1 MRGGC
6 YNDERN
12 RREGLTVTET
22 TQTILEKY
30 QIRKTRRQKT
40 AFIDY
45 VQATATE
52 LGYDS
57 HTEKGYLGARNI
69 VVGNPHT
76 AKVIYTAHYDTCAVM
91 PFPNFITPKCI
102 WIYLLYQILITVV
115 LLAAPTLI
123 VAGVYGLGIL
133 LGAEVG
139 WLADEVA
146 FFSWYFLLLLEM
158 YLLMAGP
165 ANRHT
170 ANDNTS
176 GVTTLLDIMTSLP
189 EELRGEVAFVF
200 FDLEEMG
207 LFGSAGFAGKHKK
220 VTQNTLLINFD
231 CVSDGKNIL
240 FVLRKGAAR
249 YTEAVKTAFPST
261 ETFAVDVVS
270 KGVFYPSDQANFA
283 RGVGVAAL
291 KKTKGGLLYMD
302 RIHTK
307 RDTVYMEENIAYL
320 TEGAVRLAES
330 LTEK

>member
-1 MRGGC
+1 MTDTTR
-6 YNDERN
+6 
-12 RREGLTVTET
+12 TVFD
-22 TQTILEKY
+22 KH
-30 QIRKTRRQKT
+30 QIRKSRKQKT

-45 VQATATE
+45 VQATAAS

-69 VVGNPHT
+69 VVGNPDT

-176 GVTTLLDIMTSLP
+176 GVTTLLDTMAALP

-207 LFGSAGFAGKHKK
+207 LFGSSGFASKHKK

-283 RGVGVAAL
+283 RGVGVATL

>member
-1 MRGGC
+1 M
-6 YNDERN
+6 
-12 RREGLTVTET
+12 TET
-22 TQTILEKY
+22 TQAVFANHE
-30 QIRKTRRQKT
+30 IRKSKKQKT

-45 VQATATE
+45 VQATAAE
-52 LGYDS
+52 LGYES
-57 HTEKGYLGARNI
+57 RTEKGYLGARNI
-69 VVGNPHT
+69 VVGNPDT

-102 WIYLLYQILITVV
+102 WLYLLYQILITVV
-115 LLAAPTLI
+115 LLGFPMLLL
-123 VAGVYGLGIL
+123 AGVYALCTALTPVDPDALFLILYEGWFIL
-133 LGAEVG
+133 LLV
-139 WLADEVA
+139 
-146 FFSWYFLLLLEM
+146 EM

-165 ANRHT
+165 ANKHT

-176 GVTTLLDIMTSLP
+176 GVTTLLDIMTALP
-189 EELRGEVAFVF
+189 KELRSEVAFVF

-231 CVSDGKNIL
+231 CVSDGKTVL
-240 FVLRKGAAR
+240 FVLRKGAVR
-249 YTEAVKTAFPST
+249 YTEAIKTAFPST
-261 ETFAVDVVS
+261 DTLTVEVAS
-270 KGVFYPSDQANFA
+270 KGTIYPSDQANFA

-330 LTEK
+330 MSQK

>member
-1 MRGGC
+1 M
-6 YNDERN
+6 
-12 RREGLTVTET
+12 TET
-22 TQTILEKY
+22 TQTVFEKH
-30 QIRKTRRQKT
+30 QIRKSYAQKS
-40 AFIDY
+40 AFIQY
-45 VQATATE
+45 VQNTAAK
-52 LGYDS
+52 LGYQS
-57 HTEKGYLGARNI
+57 RIEKGYFGARNI
-69 VVGNPHT
+69 VVGNPDT

-91 PFPNFITPKCI
+91 PVPNFITPKCI

-123 VAGVYGLGIL
+123 VAYVYGLGIL
-133 LGAEVG
+133 LGAEAG

-158 YLLMAGP
+158 YLLVAGP

-176 GVTTLLDIMTSLP
+176 GVTTLLDTMAALP
-189 EELRGEVAFVF
+189 SELRGEVAFVF

-207 LFGSAGFAGKHKK
+207 LFGSSGFASKHRK

-231 CVSDGKNIL
+231 CVSDGKHIL

-249 YTEAVKTAFPST
+249 YTEAIRAAFPST

-302 RIHTK
+302 RIHTG

-320 TEGAVRLAES
+320 TEGAVRLAGR
-330 LTEK
+330 LANQ

>member
-1 MRGGC
+1 M
-6 YNDERN
+6 
-12 RREGLTVTET
+12 TET
-22 TQTILEKY
+22 TQTVLETY
-30 QIRKTRRQKT
+30 QIRKSRKQKT

-52 LGYDS
+52 LGYNS

-69 VVGNPHT
+69 VVGNPDT

-123 VAGVYGLGIL
+123 VAGVYGLGVL
-133 LGAEVG
+133 LGAEAG

-176 GVTTLLDIMTSLP
+176 GVTTLLDTMAALP
-189 EELRGEVAFVF
+189 SELRGEVAFIF

-207 LFGSAGFAGKHKK
+207 LFGSAGFASKHKK

-240 FVLRKGAAR
+240 FVLRKSAAR
-249 YTEAVKTAFPST
+249 YTDAIRAAFPST
-261 ETFAVDVVS
+261 ETHTVEVVS
-270 KGVFYPSDQANFA
+270 RGVFYPSDQANFF

-291 KKTKGGLLYMD
+291 KGKGRLLYMD

-320 TEGAVRLAES
+320 TEGAVRLAGS

>member
-1 MRGGC
+1 M
-6 YNDERN
+6 
-12 RREGLTVTET
+12 TET

-30 QIRKTRRQKT
+30 QIRKSRKQKT

-69 VVGNPHT
+69 VVGNPDT

-176 GVTTLLDIMTSLP
+176 GVTTLLDTMAALP

-207 LFGSAGFAGKHKK
+207 LFGSSGFASKHKK

-283 RGVGVAAL
+283 RGVGVATL

>member
-22 TQTILEKY
+22 TQTVLETY
-30 QIRKTRRQKT
+30 QIRKSRKQKT

-52 LGYDS
+52 LGYNS

-69 VVGNPHT
+69 VVGNPDT

-123 VAGVYGLGIL
+123 VAGVYGLGVL
-133 LGAEVG
+133 LGAEAG

-176 GVTTLLDIMTSLP
+176 GVTTLLDTMAALP
-189 EELRGEVAFVF
+189 SELRGEVAFIF

-207 LFGSAGFAGKHKK
+207 LFGSAGFASKHKK

-240 FVLRKGAAR
+240 FVLRKSAAR
-249 YTEAVKTAFPST
+249 YTDAIRAAFPST
-261 ETFAVDVVS
+261 ETHTVEVVS
-270 KGVFYPSDQANFA
+270 RGVFYPSDQANFF

-291 KKTKGGLLYMD
+291 KGKGRLLYMD

-320 TEGAVRLAES
+320 TEGAVRLAGS